1 MTCQTPALR
10 HRMQGF
16 TMIELIVV
24 IVILGILSAVA
35 LPRFTNMQR
44 DARVAKLNAAR
55 GAVQAA
61 AAMVHGAAL
70 ARAGQGAITV
80 AGCTATTTA
89 AGGGQICTEGGAVN
103 VVNWYPQAN
112 LPGIISAAGLTP
124 TFPATDAA
132 LQGEG
137 YQRIGGGG
145 AIGSTVTIRVTGGSN
160 PAQCFFTYRPSNAAG
175 AAGSAA
181 LTGAVTPPSVTGDT
195 RGC

>member
-1 MTCQTPALR
+1 M
-10 HRMQGF
+10 HGF

-35 LPRFTNMQR
+35 LPRFTNIQR

-80 AGCTATTTA
+80 GGCTATTTA
-89 AGGGQICTEGGAVN
+89 AGGGQICTESGAVN

-112 LPGIISAAGLTP
+112 LAGIISAAGLTP

-132 LQGEG
+132 LTAEG
-137 YQRIGGGG
+137 YQRTGGGG
-145 AIGSTVTIRVTGGSN
+145 ATGSTITIRVTGGSN

-181 LTGAVTPPSVTGDT
+181 LTGAVTPPSVSGDI